1 MQRLASRAS
10 NMSYQSIYYNVPGA
24 PVPQGSRAVASLYGG
39 SICPS
44 RASFGRSHGSSPA
57 RGSVSLEGAPLIPAG
72 SEVVIQIGFSVFY
85 GLAIHG
91 EVDNSIQTGNN
102 TTFHVVDYRD
112 RLHDINHFAQYN
124 MVDSS
129 GLWWH
134 IMPSV
139 WDQQQPVYIAEVE
152 LTPSGNLEPN
162 LDLLLDGEELKLFT
176 SFELLNFF
184 GHLYEIEFSA
194 SDTALEKLENYIP
207 DNLDFN
213 RGRKVIDCI
222 AEIVEKSSLQF
233 TAWGNLN
240 IHITERGV
248 ADNQFEEN
256 ILSGNV
262 DLCGLGGYVSASLGM
277 ELNDR
282 GRRVIV
288 LGGRNQYENWY
299 PCYPD
304 WPLTWTWEMCND
316 IGFEFSAL
324 LAKNEL
330 TRLNLVGS
338 LPNEFKDPRKFNGHP
353 RNEMT
358 IKDYIEQI
366 PFKTYIASYQ
376 TVVKEK
382 NADNPFNTERYFESQ
397 VPEDEEEEVPEGEE
411 ADGFEDFEHLVHDE
425 STIDGYGSFL
435 EDFPFPL
442 SNKLISD
449 SSRQFIVKAISRKLK
464 PRGQDGLEGDTGT
477 GGNHFE
483 IQGWTPPF
491 VDIDEGVSLEIE
503 EYIPAEE
510 YFASKEVI
518 KKYRV
523 KLLFAE
529 RRFQLITEEDEVP
542 AVGDEPA
549 QPFTRYNFSP
559 DHVYVKL
566 SLDKELY
573 TYEFGEAGTAVRVR
587 ETVYEVNE
595 IRKCTLDFEEVPFVA
610 ANFTEEGLASLLEA
624 DDVAEAIAQRFLNHE
639 IISSSGHIAFRTV
652 AGYMPSGIIDSV
664 NVTFDNS
671 RGVREVIN
679 FSNVRNDPSIPTYIP
694 MSRTVNPSNAYQKWQ
709 RDAGKESFRVR
720 EAFQAEANEAMKNFN
735 KAAQARDAHT
745 EEENVDHLG
754 IAQNFGGNRNAAEI
768 AVKVKNMPAQI
779 LNGDVLILD
788 DLSDVE

>member
-1 MQRLASRAS
+1 
-10 NMSYQSIYYNVPGA
+10 MSYQSIYYRVPGA

-57 RGSVSLEGAPLIPAG
+57 RGSVSLDGAPLIPAG
-72 SEVVIQIGFSVFY
+72 SEVVIQIGFAVFY

-152 LTPSGNLEPN
+152 LTPSGELEPN

-176 SFELLNFF
+176 SFQLLNFF
-184 GHLYEIEFSA
+184 GLLYSIEFSA

-262 DLCGLGGYVSASLGM
+262 NLCGLGSYVSSSLGM

-304 WPLTWTWEMCND
+304 WPLSWTWEMCND

-324 LAKNEL
+324 LAKNGL
-330 TRLNLVGS
+330 TRLSLVGS
-338 LPNEFKDPRKFNGHP
+338 ELLPNEFHDPRKFNGHP

-376 TVVKEK
+376 TPVKEK
-382 NADNPFNTERYFESQ
+382 FSDNPFSTVRYFESQ
-397 VPEDEEEEVPEGEE
+397 VPEDEEEEVEPGEE
-411 ADGFEDFEHLVHDE
+411 EDGFEDFEHIVHDE
-425 STIDGYGSFL
+425 STLDGYAEFL

-449 SSRQFIVKAISRKLK
+449 SSRQFIVKAITRKLK
-464 PRGQDGLEGDTGT
+464 ERGQDGLFGDEGSDIAGDR
-477 GGNHFE
+477 
-483 IQGWTPPF
+483 PPF

-510 YFASKEVI
+510 YEFSKEVI

-529 RRFQLITEEDEVP
+529 RRFGLKTEEDEMP
-542 AVGDEPA
+542 AVGDELA
-549 QPFTRYNFSP
+549 QPFTKYIFKP

-587 ETVYEVNE
+587 ETIYEVNE

-664 NVTFDNS
+664 NITFDAS

-694 MSRTVNPSNAYQKWQ
+694 MSRTVNPKYQWM
-709 RDAGKESFRVR
+709 ANLGKESFMVR

-735 KAAQARDAHT
+735 KAVQARDIPK
-745 EEENVDHLG
+745 EEENVDFLG
-754 IAQNFGGNRNAAEI
+754 MAQNFGGNRNAIEFGIRAADIPE
-768 AVKVKNMPAQI
+768 QF
-779 LNGDVLILD
+779 LNGDVIVLD
-788 DLSDVE
+788 DDPN